1 MHLLSLGSVLLTLA
15 FLANASPSFLPDLH
29 HLLTLG
35 SESATST
42 SPSPP
47 VGGPGKCERKCGPQP
62 RCRPSLANT
71 GSYEKCYQ
79 WGDCMKTCE
88 FGPTTPQ
95 PPRQCVNNDRTR
107 DSHGWTC
114 TNHYDHFPHDCGHY
128 DTRHFNSYRQCCACK
143 DLVCL

>member
-79 WGDCMKTCE
+79 WSDCMKTCE
-88 FGPTTPQ
+88 FGHTTPKWLKKE
-95 PPRQCVNNDRTR
+95 
-107 DSHGWTC
+107 GE
-114 TNHYDHFPHDCGHY
+114 DCG
-128 DTRHFNSYRQCCACK
+128 SCEACSP
-143 DLVCL
+143 VFSGHCEP